1 MPFGKFH
8 GHRLDEIAAFE
19 PSYIDWLARAVQRD
33 PDLTMAAR
41 VMQDD
46 LDQRGIVRRTH
57 HIQRPGGRSGATTP
71 DRKCEIALR
80 YRRAIEARM
89 KSVSVLPPRRSTRP
103 VGRRNQLLGS

>member
-1 MPFGKFH
+1 MAFARRLGRRSRRHRPSSCPFGKFH

-57 HIQRPGGRSGATTP
+57 PTPERPG
-71 DRKCEIALR
+71 
-80 YRRAIEARM
+80 
-89 KSVSVLPPRRSTRP
+89 RP
-103 VGRRNQLLGS
+103 VWRYDA

>member
-1 MPFGKFH
+1 MTASVAFARRLGRRLEEARAFVVPFGKFH

-57 HIQRPGGRSGATTP
+57 PTPERPGRT
-71 DRKCEIALR
+71 DVALR
-80 YRRAIEARM
+80 RLSGKAR
-89 KSVSVLPPRRSTRP
+89 SPSDTGGRPRRE
-103 VGRRNQLLGS
+103 